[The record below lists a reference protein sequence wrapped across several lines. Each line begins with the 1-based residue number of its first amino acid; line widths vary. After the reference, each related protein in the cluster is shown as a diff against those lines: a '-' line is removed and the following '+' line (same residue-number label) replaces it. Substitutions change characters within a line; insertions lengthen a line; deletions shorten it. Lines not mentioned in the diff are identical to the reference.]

1 MNYEN
6 YTDEELID
14 MIRDGDSASI
24 NYLMEKY
31 KPLVKSRAGTMY
43 MLGGEEEDLI
53 QEGMIGLFKAL
64 NDYDCGRDASFYTF
78 AVLCVSRQLYSAVK
92 ASNRQKNMPLNS
104 YVSFFT
110 AVYGDTDEDGEGKLL
125 LDKISVNEDAN
136 PESMVIAD
144 EKVRRIWQI
153 IDTSLSSL
161 ERSVIELAI
170 IGWDGSEIAA
180 VLGKDKK
187 SIENSLARAR
197 AKIKKEYFSQS

>member
-14 MIRDGDSASI
+14 LIREGDSAPI
-24 NYLMEKY
+24 NFLMEKY
-31 KPLVKSRAGTMY
+31 KPLVKGRASTMF
-43 MLGGEEEDLI
+43 MLGGDEDDLI

-64 NDYDCGRDASFYTF
+64 NDYDSGRDASFYTF

-92 ASNRQKNMPLNS
+92 ASNRQKNLPLNS

-110 AVYGDTDEDGEGKLL
+110 ALSSEGDEDGDGRFL
-125 LDKISVNEDAN
+125 LDKFGDNDNTN
-136 PESMVIAD
+136 PENLVIAD

-153 IDTSLSSL
+153 IDTSLSPL
-161 ERSVIELAI
+161 ERSAIELSI
-170 IGWDGSEIAA
+170 IGWDSSEIAA

-187 SIENSLARAR
+187 STENSLARAR
-197 AKIKKEYFSQS
+197 AKIKKEYFT